1 MITGVL
7 AEAKVDFQ
15 NLIEKEGMDPDVA
28 KVELKLDN
36 RWLEQ
41 RVVSSESTERVAKS
55 Q

>member
-1 MITGVL
+1 MVTGVL

-15 NLIEKEGMDPDVA
+15 SLIEKEGMDPEVS

-36 RWLEQ
+36 RWLEE
-41 RVVSSESTERVAKS
+41 RVVASGSTDRVSKS